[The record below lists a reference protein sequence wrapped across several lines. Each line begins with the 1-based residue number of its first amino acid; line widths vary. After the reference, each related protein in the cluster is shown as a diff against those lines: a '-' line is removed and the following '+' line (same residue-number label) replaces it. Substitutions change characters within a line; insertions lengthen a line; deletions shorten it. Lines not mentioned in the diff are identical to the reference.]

1 MYVREFKLYQKS
13 GVIDVVAKYGEP
25 RVAEIEVRAVRRRRS
40 CQQVTTGSSSLV
52 RLSNMVEG
60 MPAGAKFLHSCGQ
73 CENCK
78 SFNFFLLRSCAASPL
93 FLYAVTEVA
102 SDFHEILKNCL
113 NP

>member
-1 MYVREFKLYQKS
+1 MCGPIKLGGLCNVYVRELFQKS

-60 MPAGAKFLHSCGQ
+60 MPAGAKFYIL
-73 CENCK
+73 
-78 SFNFFLLRSCAASPL
+78 
-93 FLYAVTEVA
+93 VA
-102 SDFHEILKNCL
+102 SAKTANHSIFSCCDRVQLPPFFCTL
-113 NP
+113 